1 MPAPTLSLRR
11 PRTSGD
17 VAYTTAPHPSAA
29 PRRRLLV
36 MKVKFDARQDYYAR
50 LQVDKTATLTDI
62 KRSYRK
68 LALKTHPDVNKYV

>member
-1 MPAPTLSLRR
+1 
-11 PRTSGD
+11 
-17 VAYTTAPHPSAA
+17 
-29 PRRRLLV
+29 